1 MGLLNMPNM
10 SGNFDTYEEE
20 KSAVKHYLSLMGLNP
35 EECNV
40 TKFGGDNEQD
50 TNVMSAT
57 DITVK
62 LPDNRTL
69 LIEVKQESYSRF
81 SRWGQLGFDLISV
94 FQFKEGMSFD
104 SKPHYPRDYDR
115 FIATVDIN
123 RPGFK
128 WGKLAYSNADIWLFY
143 VKNPN
148 GGYYFC
154 EGYDYAKMKNDRI
167 ITYLR
172 RMCQF
177 AVNSKNANQM
187 SHRDTWQS
195 ATFFVNPNQVEQYKI
210 TPDTFGEI
218 NNFTALAT

>member
-1 MGLLNMPNM
+1 MPNM
-10 SGNFDTYEEE
+10 SGNFDTYSEE
-20 KSAVKHYLSLMGLNP
+20 KSAVRHYLSLMGYNP
-35 EECNV
+35 SECSV

-94 FQFKEGMSFD
+94 FQFKQGMHFD
-104 SKPHYPRDYDR
+104 SKPHYPRDYDS
-115 FIATVDIN
+115 FIATVDIE

-143 VKNPN
+143 VKDPQ

-177 AVNSKNANQM
+177 AVNSKNSNQM

-195 ATFFVNPNQVEQYKI
+195 ATFFVNPSQVEQYKI
-210 TPDTFGEI
+210 TPETFGEI
-218 NNFTALAT
+218 NNFTSLAT

>member
-1 MGLLNMPNM
+1 MPNM
-10 SGNFDTYEEE
+10 SGNFDTYAEE
-20 KSAVKHYLSLMGLNP
+20 KSVVKHYLSLMGYNP
-35 EECNV
+35 EECSV
-40 TKFGGDNEQD
+40 TKFGGENEQD

-94 FQFKEGMSFD
+94 FQFKQGMYFD
-104 SKPHYPRDYDR
+104 SRSHYPRDYDR
-115 FIATVDIN
+115 FIATVDID

-143 VKNPN
+143 VKNPE
-148 GGYYFC
+148 GGYFFC
-154 EGYDYAKMKNDRI
+154 EGYDYARMKNDRI
-167 ITYLR
+167 VTYLR
-172 RMCQF
+172 RVCQF
-177 AVNSKNANQM
+177 AVNSKNSSQM

-195 ATFFVNPNQVEQYKI
+195 ATFFVNPSQVEAYRI
-210 TPDTFGEI
+210 TQVTFREI
-218 NNFTALAT
+218 NNFTLLAT